1 MLNSTAA
8 KGSKLVVPSTTTLSC
23 CSVIYNNAMGPVGR
37 WPKPIYNSAGLP
49 WGSAGAML
57 GQFWGSKSPAG
68 PAVQYPCA
76 TLGNGNSGRE
86 TTGCCVLLT
95 DRLGLPVLSLQ
106 LAPLLQLCR
115 TMLVAQ
121 MAAPARPLS

>member
-37 WPKPIYNSAGLP
+37 WPKPIYNSTGLP
-49 WGSAGAML
+49 WGIAGAML

-68 PAVQYPCA
+68 SAVQYPY
-76 TLGNGNSGRE
+76 TIRYPGQWEFG
-86 TTGCCVLLT
+86 
-95 DRLGLPVLSLQ
+95 
-106 LAPLLQLCR
+106 
-115 TMLVAQ
+115 
-121 MAAPARPLS
+121 